1 MEVIMKKV
9 GRILFCIVPF
19 LLAFGIQTL
28 ISIPFLGIGGAYIV
42 CTSKNINDVQSIVN
56 AILKLFTSSGF
67 NTWLSAT
74 YGVAALAVFG
84 FWYQKRFHDAD
95 VRTVPRYF
103 NPMILISLVAIAVGL
118 QYVTNYVVSFTAY
131 LRPDWMKSYENLL
144 KTIDIAHVTPVLLL
158 YSVIVAPIC
167 EELIFRGVTMSYAKR
182 EMPFWV
188 ANILQAVLFGIY
200 HMNPLQG
207 IYAFFIG
214 LFLGYVCHKGGSIFL
229 SMCLHSIFNLWGTL
243 APETFTYGSEKLFFF
258 IFWLVFGLIVL
269 SVGLIFYKK
278 GLFHRD
284 QRVNNLADPSDN

>member
-1 MEVIMKKV
+1 MKKV

-19 LLAFGIQTL
+19 LLAFGIQML
-28 ISIPFLGIGGAYIV
+28 ISIPFLGIGTAYVIS
-42 CTSKNINDVQSIVN
+42 TSKEISDFQSMMD
-56 AILKLFTSSGF
+56 ALFKLYSSSSF

-74 YGVAALAVFG
+74 YGVTALIVFAL
-84 FWYQKRFHDAD
+84 WYQKRFHAAD
-95 VRTVPRYF
+95 VRTIPKYF
-103 NPMILISLVAIAVGL
+103 NPTIFVSLIAIAIGL
-118 QYVTNYVVSFTAY
+118 QYVTNYVVTFTAY
-131 LRPDWMKSYENLL
+131 LQPGWMKAYENLL

-167 EELIFRGVTMSYAKR
+167 EELIFRGVTLSYAKR

-188 ANILQAVLFGIY
+188 ANILQAVLFGVY

-229 SMCLHSIFNLWGTL
+229 SMCLHALFNLWGTL
-243 APETFTYGSEKLFFF
+243 APENFTYGSDKLFFF
-258 IFWLVFGLIVL
+258 IFWLIFGLIVL

-278 GLFHRD
+278 GLFQRD
-284 QRVNNLADPSDN
+284 QRVNNFADSSDN